1 MYLQYDKSRYY
12 LAQTRWKMYKKNSH
26 FSWKW
31 HLQELFNLK
40 QIFRWRKCNPA
51 LTHKPLSRD
60 SFDSTRLIIVFL
72 PKIYVP
78 FVGLYY
84 FLKVCKSC
92 ILWFRGILLRTIHS
106 HWWKDFKH
114 VSLPKKKEN
123 SEKNFHFAEKHVV
136 SISTPSSTTSL
147 QKLTNINWSI
157 SSCNAHFR
165 PKINLFVTFYST

>member
-1 MYLQYDKSRYY
+1 MYSQYDKSRYY
-12 LAQTRWKMYKKNSH
+12 VAQTRWKMYKKNSY

-51 LTHKPLSRD
+51 LTHKPLSRVT
-60 SFDSTRLIIVFL
+60 FDSTRLIIVFL
-72 PKIYVP
+72 PKIYVS
-78 FVGLYY
+78 FIGLYY

-123 SEKNFHFAEKHVV
+123 SEKKL
-136 SISTPSSTTSL
+136 SL
-147 QKLTNINWSI
+147 CKKTRG
-157 SSCNAHFR
+157 FY
-165 PKINLFVTFYST
+165 FYSVFLHISPETHK

>member
-1 MYLQYDKSRYY
+1 
-12 LAQTRWKMYKKNSH
+12 MYKKNSY

-51 LTHKPLSRD
+51 LTHKPLSRVT
-60 SFDSTRLIIVFL
+60 FDSTRLIIVFL
-72 PKIYVP
+72 PKIYVS

-123 SEKNFHFAEKHVV
+123 SEKKPF
-136 SISTPSSTTSL
+136 TL
-147 QKLTNINWSI
+147 QKNTWFLFLLRLPPHLSWNSQIIAIKLIEAFLLT
-157 SSCNAHFR
+157 HFR
-165 PKINLFVTFYST
+165 P